1 VPQDGVIRV
10 EDLLRSPA
18 LQLRPIAGEAGLA
31 RRVAW
36 AHVSELE
43 DPTPWL
49 FGSEMIMT
57 TGIAVPR
64 AAERQRGYLE
74 RLDGAGVAC
83 LALSEGMM
91 VPPLTRAFL
100 AAADERG
107 FPVVEVPIPV
117 PFMAISQEVAAAI
130 AGDMGRRLNA
140 QLQVFGAVQWLAA
153 GNLSA
158 REIFARLE
166 RLSGYTLYACTLQR
180 GPLLDGVPVP
190 PPEAAHLIPSALS
203 SPPTV
208 PGGYVLPVSGPRGTV
223 GYVLALESPD
233 AAPAGVSVVQ
243 HIATVAALQLSM
255 LAHER
260 EMLRREGAET
270 LAEMLQGGLDRP
282 VVARRLAAKG
292 FAAGAGLQLAVLRP
306 RREAADS
313 GGVADAL
320 ADALADAGLPHLI
333 LRQQDELVVL
343 LHGDERARAALA
355 GALDATVGLSRPFPA
370 GAPVAVARR
379 EAQWALDRAAEA
391 GRDVV
396 SYGDDRTE
404 RWLTSDSAD
413 LLALVEQV
421 LGPVIGYD
429 AAHAG
434 DLVTSVRVW
443 LEHDR
448 QTERAAAALHIH
460 PNTLLYRVRRFEQ
473 ISGRSLGS
481 TESLAEVWLALR
493 ATAAVPDVANRP
505 SAGLGFQDS

>member
-1 VPQDGVIRV
+1 VREGVIRV

-18 LQLRPIAGEAGLA
+18 LQLRLIAGEAGTA

-57 TGIAVPR
+57 TGIALPR
-64 AAERQRGYLE
+64 AAPRQRAYLE
-74 RLDGAGVAC
+74 RLDDAGVAC
-83 LALSEGMM
+83 LALSEGLM
-91 VPPLTRAFL
+91 VPPLTGAFL
-100 AAADERG
+100 AAAAERR
-107 FPVVEVPIPV
+107 FAVVEVPIPV
-117 PFMAISQEVAAAI
+117 PFMAISQEVAAAT

-166 RLSGYTLYACTLQR
+166 RLSGYTLYACTLAR

-190 PPEAAHLIPSALS
+190 PPGAAHLIPTAAS

-270 LAEMLQGGLDRP
+270 LAEMLQGVLDRP

-292 FAAGAGLQLAVLRP
+292 FAGDAGLQLAVLRP
-306 RREAADS
+306 RRETADAD
-313 GGVADAL
+313 GVADAL
-320 ADALADAGLPHLI
+320 ADGVADALADAGLPNLI

-343 LHGDERARAALA
+343 LPDDDRARAALT
-355 GALDATVGLSRPFPA
+355 GALDATAGLSRPFPA
-370 GAPVAVARR
+370 DASLAVARR

-413 LLALVEQV
+413 LRALVEQV
-421 LGPVIGYD
+421 LGAVIGYD

-473 ISGRSLGS
+473 VSGRSLAS
-481 TESLAEVWLALR
+481 TESLAEIWLALR
-493 ATAAVPDVANRP
+493 ATAAVPDAALRP
-505 SAGLGFQDS
+505 ATA

>member
-1 VPQDGVIRV
+1 VVREGVIRV

-18 LQLRPIAGEAGLA
+18 LQLRLIAGEAGTA

-57 TGIAVPR
+57 TGIGVPR
-64 AAERQRGYLE
+64 AAERQRAYLQ
-74 RLDGAGVAC
+74 RLDDAGVAC
-83 LALSEGMM
+83 LALSEGLM

-100 AAADERG
+100 AAAGERG

-117 PFMAISQEVAAAI
+117 PFMAISQEVAAAT
-130 AGDMGRRLNA
+130 AGDTGRRLNA

-166 RLSGYTLYACTLQR
+166 RLSGYTLYACTMHR

-190 PPEAAHLIPSALS
+190 PPGCAHLIPSAPS

-270 LAEMLQGGLDRP
+270 LAEMLQGVLDRP
-282 VVARRLAAKG
+282 VVG
-292 FAAGAGLQLAVLRP
+292 C
-306 RREAADS
+306 
-313 GGVADAL
+313 
-320 ADALADAGLPHLI
+320 
-333 LRQQDELVVL
+333 
-343 LHGDERARAALA
+343 
-355 GALDATVGLSRPFPA
+355 
-370 GAPVAVARR
+370 
-379 EAQWALDRAAEA
+379 
-391 GRDVV
+391 
-396 SYGDDRTE
+396 RT
-404 RWLTSDSAD
+404 
-413 LLALVEQV
+413 
-421 LGPVIGYD
+421 
-429 AAHAG
+429 
-434 DLVTSVRVW
+434 
-443 LEHDR
+443 
-448 QTERAAAALHIH
+448 
-460 PNTLLYRVRRFEQ
+460 
-473 ISGRSLGS
+473 
-481 TESLAEVWLALR
+481 
-493 ATAAVPDVANRP
+493 
-505 SAGLGFQDS
+505 

>member
-18 LQLRPIAGEAGLA
+18 LQLRLIAGEAGTA

-57 TGIAVPR
+57 TGIGVPR
-64 AAERQRGYLE
+64 AAERQRAYLE
-74 RLDGAGVAC
+74 RLDDAGVAC
-83 LALSEGMM
+83 LALSEGLM

-100 AAADERG
+100 AAAGERG

-117 PFMAISQEVAAAI
+117 PFMAISQQVAAAT

-166 RLSGYTLYACTLQR
+166 RLSGYTLYACTMHR

-190 PPEAAHLIPSALS
+190 PPDCAHLVPSAPS

-260 EMLRREGAET
+260 EMVRREGAET
-270 LAEMLQGGLDRP
+270 LAEMLQGVLDRP
-282 VVARRLAAKG
+282 MVARRLAAKG
-292 FAAGAGLQLAVLRP
+292 FASDLGLQLAVLRP
-306 RREAADS
+306 RQET
-313 GGVADAL
+313 ADADAV

-343 LHGDERARAALA
+343 LHDDDLARAALT
-355 GALDATVGLSRPFPA
+355 GALAATVGLSRAFPPDA
-370 GAPVAVARR
+370 SLAVARR

-404 RWLTSDSAD
+404 RWLTSDPAD
-413 LLALVEQV
+413 LRALVEQV
-421 LGPVIGYD
+421 LGAVIEYD
-429 AAHAG
+429 AVHAG

-448 QTERAAAALHIH
+448 QTERAARALHIH

-473 ISGRSLGS
+473 VSGCSLAS

-493 ATAAVPDVANRP
+493 ATAAVPDVAHRP
-505 SAGLGFQDS
+505 SAGLGFHDS